1 MAFKKKES
9 RLEFPIE
16 AMTQNFLFT
25 TTQDVWVGYKINHQV
40 FPLNDLEFFNEYIED
55 GKGIFQHDAYEY
67 HFMNIPKTF
76 ELDTHIEKTIRELVK
91 GDFAD
96 LGEIYFNE
104 AGKIIKDEVQMNKHT
119 TYLFVRLTTPILAA
133 DPFEYVELIKDGL
146 AKFVNKLTGMRVPTS
161 KLLSTYRQA
170 EEQLFNDLT
179 NYKQIER
186 LDPVEMGRL
195 FYHFFHRANTHSP
208 QRELLVEE
216 MTEGVLENNSGY
228 LTIEQLDKTH
238 YLALEAVVGLPTSM
252 YGSSIIQNIQDSV
265 SFPLETHV
273 IVSFQHKKKDAKTV
287 HKMRKRLFEQDK
299 EQDQV
304 DGILNDDEVVLF
316 GEERLRDLN
325 DKMKTGERRVCRS
338 TITFIVAT
346 DNKEE
351 LEEWVSE
358 LDYVLESSDYK
369 IYRPIV
375 DQLTLFNQCLVG
387 SNKTF
392 KSFEQVVTTGYIAD
406 LGLDLN
412 KEIGNNYGIPIGRV
426 ITSKKYKSVDIAL
439 RLSSKIVWFF
449 PSLTKKAI
457 AGALHQNGNTL
468 ITGPP
473 GKGKSVLVKYI
484 FLWLTF
490 LGQKILYIDPKNET
504 ELFFRKAVEK
514 FHYIPEF
521 VELYNRINF
530 ISLSKEEKYRGML
543 DPLLFLPYEEAIET
557 ARSVLE
563 NLGQVNTDNQ
573 TANAKKTVILNSVKT
588 VMKGRGK
595 KHLTKVIEVIRE
607 KDEELATLISGFN
620 DTLAKILIGNDYSDP
635 LKFSSQINV
644 LGTEGL
650 HIPTQKEI
658 DRGKLNNAQISGMA
672 IMEVITKTIDIF
684 STDKSEDAAV
694 FFDEAKGYE
703 DTAQGKYLIDSILRK
718 GRANM
723 TDVYLVTQA
732 FMDFNKEDVK
742 ELISYKFA
750 FRPNQKEAQK
760 NVLDFFGMEDNGA
773 NLQMMSE
780 LKQGTCLFQ
789 DHLGRNQ
796 PIAIDVL
803 FDSWLMAISSTDKED
818 EATKRALE
826 LEQSG

>member
-1 MAFKKKES
+1 
-9 RLEFPIE
+9 
-16 AMTQNFLFT
+16 MTQNFLFT
-25 TTQDVWVGYKINHQV
+25 TDQDVWVGYEINHQV
-40 FPLNDLEFFNEYIED
+40 FPLNDLDFFTEYIED
-55 GKGIFQHDAYEY
+55 GKGMFEHDTYEY
-67 HFMNIPKTF
+67 HFMNIPKYF
-76 ELDTHIEKTIRELVK
+76 ELDTHIEKTIRDLVQGK
-91 GDFAD
+91 FAD
-96 LGEIYFNE
+96 LGEIYFRE
-104 AGKIIKDEVQMNKHT
+104 AGEIIKHEVQMNQHT
-119 TYLFVRLTTPILAA
+119 TYLFVRLTTPIQAA
-133 DPFEYVELIKDGL
+133 DPLEHVELIKDGL
-146 AKFVNKLTGMRVPTS
+146 VRFINKLTGVKVPIS
-161 KLLSTYRQA
+161 KLLSAYRQA
-170 EEQLFNDLT
+170 EKQLYHDLV
-179 NYKQIER
+179 NYKQLER
-186 LDPVEMGRL
+186 LDPMEMGRL
-195 FYHFFHRANTHSP
+195 FYYFFHRSNTHSP

-216 MTEGVLENNSGY
+216 MTEGIIENQNGY
-228 LTIEQLDKTH
+228 LTIEQFDKTH
-238 YLALEAVVGLPTSM
+238 CIASEAVVGLPTSM
-252 YGSSIIQNIQDSV
+252 YGSSIIQNMQDSV

-273 IVSFQHKKKDAKTV
+273 FVSFHNKKKDAKHV

-304 DGILNDDEVVLF
+304 EGILNDDEVVLF

-325 DKMKTGERRVCRS
+325 DKMKSGDRRVCRA
-338 TITFIVAT
+338 TIIFVIAT
-346 DNKEE
+346 DNKDE
-351 LEEWVSE
+351 LEECISE
-358 LDYVLESSDYK
+358 LDFVLENSDYK

-412 KEIGNNYGIPIGRV
+412 KEIGNNYGMPIGRV
-426 ITSKKYKSVDIAL
+426 ITSKKYKSVEVAL
-439 RLSSKIVWFF
+439 QLSSKIVWFF
-449 PSLTKKAI
+449 PSLTKRAI
-457 AGALHQNGNTL
+457 SGAMHQNGNTL

-504 ELFFRKAVEK
+504 ELFFKKALAK
-514 FHYIPEF
+514 FGHIPEF

-530 ISLSKEEKYRGML
+530 ISLSKNEKYRGML
-543 DPLLFLPYEEAIET
+543 DPLLFLPYDEAIET

-573 TANAKKTVILNSVKT
+573 TANAKKTVILKAVKS

-607 KDEELATLISGFN
+607 TDEELATLIAGFN

-635 LKFSSQINV
+635 LTFGDQINV

-650 HIPTQKEI
+650 RIPTQEEI
-658 DRGKLNNAQISGMA
+658 DANKLNNEQISGMA
-672 IMEVITKTIDIF
+672 IMEVITKTIGIF
-684 STDKSEDAAV
+684 STDKTEDAAV
-694 FFDEAKGYE
+694 IFDEAKGYE
-703 DTAQGKYLIDSILRK
+703 DTAQGKYLIDATLRK
-718 GRANM
+718 GRANV

-732 FMDFNKEDVK
+732 FMDFNKEDKK

-750 FRPNQKEAQK
+750 FRPNQKEAQE
-760 NVLDFFGMEDNGA
+760 NVLKFFGMEPNGA
-773 NLQMMSE
+773 NLQMMNQ

-818 EATKRALE
+818 EATKRALA
-826 LEQSG
+826 LEQGG